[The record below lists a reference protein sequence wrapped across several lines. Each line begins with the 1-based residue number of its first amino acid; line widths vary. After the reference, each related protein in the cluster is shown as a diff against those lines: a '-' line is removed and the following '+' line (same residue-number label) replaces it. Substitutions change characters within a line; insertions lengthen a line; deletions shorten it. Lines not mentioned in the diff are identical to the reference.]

1 MSERISKRRLLEWAD
16 INADDVEVTYF
27 PFPEPVERF
36 AHSEGVNGCTGI
48 LYRGSVSGK
57 LYADGKYSSEAQGEK
72 LRRDMGYRER
82 AVVEQL
88 DHIEVHEGDGSSFCV
103 FSFVAR
109 DRSRFTVVTRD
120 FGHTWSICG

>member
-16 INADDVEVTYF
+16 IDTAEVRATYF

-48 LYRGSVSGK
+48 LYRGSVSGR
-57 LYADGKYSSEAQGEK
+57 LYAGGKYSSEATGAA
-72 LRRDMGYRER
+72 LRRALGYRER
-82 AVVEQL
+82 AVVENL
-88 DHIEVHEGDGSSFCV
+88 DRIEVHEGDGEYCV

-109 DRSRFTVVTRD
+109 DGSRFTVATWD
-120 FGHTWSICG
+120 FGRTWEICG